1 MLYIYGVRHDTE
13 PQALRKL
20 FEPFGAVTKVDTPF
34 GRLFAFVTMSSR
46 DEAQAAVTALNGT
59 VLDDDDSV
67 ESGGGGRKLQ
77 VSFKRQPRTSSLM
90 MSPPPSSPPPAPIK
104 TPPTAYVTSCMQ
116 VACVSADAV
125 YTPYV

>member
-1 MLYIYGVRHDTE
+1 MYIYGVRHDTE
-13 PQALRKL
+13 PRALRKL

-59 VLDDDDSV
+59 VLDDDDVVSD
-67 ESGGGGRKLQ
+67 GRKLQ
-77 VSFKRQPRTSSLM
+77 VSFKRQPRTSSSM
-90 MSPPPSSPPPAPIK
+90 MSPPPSPPPPAPIK

>member
-1 MLYIYGVRHDTE
+1 MGSSVLYIYGVRHDTE
-13 PQALRKL
+13 PRALRKL

-34 GRLFAFVTMSSR
+34 GRPFAFVTMSSR
-46 DEAQAAVTALNGT
+46 DEAQAAVAALNG
-59 VLDDDDSV
+59 SV
-67 ESGGGGRKLQ
+67 SDGRQLQ

-116 VACVSADAV
+116 VACVSADTL
-125 YTPYV
+125 YTSCV